1 MKKIRINLTI
11 AEITALNR
19 IANRTKM
26 NCWFSLSTDREGY
39 DCVYN
44 LERRRHIT
52 LRYGVKLLR
61 EGIERFSPDE
71 LVHFGISMLEQKIFE
86 NLCKRLEV

>member
-19 IANRTKM
+19 IASRTKM
-26 NCWFSLSTDREGY
+26 NCWFSISIDKEGFH
-39 DCVYN
+39 CVYD

-61 EGIERFSPDE
+61 EGIEHCSPDE
-71 LVHFGISMLEQKIFE
+71 LIHLGISTLEQKIFK
-86 NLCKRLEV
+86 NICKRLEV